1 MTENEIAKKI
11 WSISFDIHQKLGP
24 GIFESVYEEILAH
37 ELLKAGIEFERQK
50 LIPVTWDT
58 LTIPGAFRI
67 DFLLEKKVILE
78 LKSVEQLSA
87 VHKKQLITYL
97 KLTNLKLGLL
107 INFNTNL
114 LKDGFIRLVN
124 NL

>member
-1 MTENEIAKKI
+1 MTENEIAKEI

-37 ELLKAGIEFERQK
+37 ELLKAGIAFERQK

>member
-1 MTENEIAKKI
+1 MTENENAKEI

-37 ELLKAGIEFERQK
+37 ELLKAGIAFERQK